1 MSHCFMSLGGLLF
14 SQERWTGAR
23 SRVGRK
29 RGVEERLGEGREGK
43 LRSDLIYERRIKKKF
58 NMKGR

>member
-1 MSHCFMSLGGLLF
+1 MSLGGLLF

-43 LRSDLIYERRIKKKF
+43 LRSDLIYERRIKK
-58 NMKGR
+58 NSI